1 MVNKVNF
8 IAFVRR
14 IRRIQCSVCNSK
26 DAPSAKC
33 QKGSEKGCMARALYD
48 NIAESPD
55 ELAFRRGDLLTVLEQ
70 NTGGSEG
77 WWLCSLRGRQGICPG
92 NRLRI
97 VAGVFDASSA
107 LQRRR
112 TRTPAPVAH
121 QPMPAQQSPAFTKI
135 EECSH
140 YDVPRAPMPVQ
151 RIIGT
156 YDCPR
161 LATDLYDAPR
171 APRPASADSACS
183 GTGSL
188 TSATSSASANS
199 GSSAHSAASAS
210 STYDVPRTRALPL
223 PCDAALEA
231 LERLQEEASAA
242 VSRLLSYVSPGWRR
256 RGALRPRVLDV
267 RVAGARLRAALHDLA
282 VFADATLAN
291 AHDAQDKGIA
301 VKLRPLV
308 KALKDA
314 ERITHEATSALD
326 AGDWAPERLERER
339 EPTDGTQDA
348 LDQLV
353 ACARSLT
360 EDVRR
365 AASFIHGNASLL
377 FRRSPAVPEHEW
389 TEEYDYV
396 RLESRTAVGR
406 RNAEIRAALPDKL
419 RASFDALV
427 RDADHAG
434 EVSAVAAATRLP
446 PDDRQ
451 LAAFYAAQ
459 TATYGAHLST
469 AVEAFLRTIEM
480 GQPPDVFLAHGKF
493 VVLSAHR
500 IVHVGDT
507 VHRSAQHAGLKAK
520 ILRCSDALSDALAA
534 TVTKTK
540 AAALQFPCASAVTD
554 MAESARTL
562 ASRAQD
568 LRRALIRAAEP
579 PQDSTPATTVP
590 PSSTTTPLTPLTPI
604 APHGIG
610 SPSLPVI

>member
-1 MVNKVNF
+1 MSIPLGRETVLPT
-8 IAFVRR
+8 
-14 IRRIQCSVCNSK
+14 Q
-26 DAPSAKC
+26 
-33 QKGSEKGCMARALYD
+33 CMARALYD

-97 VAGVFDASSA
+97 VAGVFDASAA

-112 TRTPAPVAH
+112 ARPPAPVAH
-121 QPMPAQQSPAFTKI
+121 QPLPAQQSPAFTKI

-151 RIIGT
+151 RIGNYDSPRPIG
-156 YDCPR
+156 DW
-161 LATDLYDAPR
+161 YDAPR

-199 GSSAHSAASAS
+199 GSSAHS
-210 STYDVPRTRALPL
+210 STYDVPRSRALPL

-242 VSRLLSYVSPGWRR
+242 VSRLLSYVTPGWRR

-377 FRRSPAVPEHEW
+377 FRRSAGTVPEHEW

-446 PDDRQ
+446 ADDRQ

-459 TATYGAHLST
+459 AATYGAHLAT
-469 AVEAFLRTIEM
+469 AVEAFLRTVEM

-507 VHRSAQHAGLKAK
+507 VHRSAQHAGLKSRA
-520 ILRCSDALSDALAA
+520 LRCSDALSDALAA
-534 TVTKTK
+534 TVAKTK
-540 AAALQFPCASAVTD
+540 SAAQQFPCASAVAE
-554 MAESARTL
+554 MAEAARTL
-562 ASRAQD
+562 AARAQE
-568 LRRALIRAAEP
+568 LRRVLVRAADP
-579 PQDSTPATTVP
+579 PVDTPLTPATAVA
-590 PSSTTTPLTPLTPI
+590 PSAPTTPLTPCTPHN
-604 APHGIG
+604 PTP
-610 SPSLPVI
+610 PSLATLQI

>member
-1 MVNKVNF
+1 MCNCKGNCYRSS
-8 IAFVRR
+8 VR
-14 IRRIQCSVCNSK
+14 SV
-26 DAPSAKC
+26 SAKL
-33 QKGSEKGCMARALYD
+33 CMARALYD

-97 VAGVFDASSA
+97 VAGVFDASA
-107 LQRRR
+107 AMQRRR
-112 TRTPAPVAH
+112 ARPPAPVAH
-121 QPMPAQQSPAFTKI
+121 QPLPAQNSPAFTKI

-151 RIIGT
+151 RIGT
-156 YDCPR
+156 YDSPR
-161 LATDLYDAPR
+161 PVGDWYDAPR

-188 TSATSSASANS
+188 ASATSSASANS
-199 GSSAHSAASAS
+199 GSSVHSAASAS
-210 STYDVPRTRALPL
+210 STYDVPRSRALPL

-242 VSRLLSYVSPGWRR
+242 VSRLLSYVTPGWRR

-326 AGDWAPERLERER
+326 AGDWAPERLERDR

-365 AASFIHGNASLL
+365 AASFIQGNASLL
-377 FRRSPAVPEHEW
+377 FRRSAIVPEHEW

-507 VHRSAQHAGLKAK
+507 VHRSAQHAGLKARA
-520 ILRCSDALSDALAA
+520 LRCSDALSDALAA
-534 TVTKTK
+534 TVAKTK
-540 AAALQFPCASAVTD
+540 AAAQQFPCASAVAE
-554 MAESARTL
+554 MAEAARTL
-562 ASRAQD
+562 AARAME
-568 LRRALIRAAEP
+568 LRRTLVRACDP
-579 PQDSTPATTVP
+579 PAADTPLTPATAVP
-590 PSSTTTPLTPLTPI
+590 PSLPTTPLTPLTPHNSGMPNI
-604 APHGIG
+604 ATLQI
-610 SPSLPVI
+610 

>member
-1 MVNKVNF
+1 MCNCKAFKDRNARKV
-8 IAFVRR
+8 
-14 IRRIQCSVCNSK
+14 
-26 DAPSAKC
+26 
-33 QKGSEKGCMARALYD
+33 SERGCMARALYD

-97 VAGVFDASSA
+97 VAGVFDGSTA

-121 QPMPAQQSPAFTKI
+121 QPLPAQQSPAFTKI

-140 YDVPRAPMPVQ
+140 YDVPRAPMPVN
-151 RIIGT
+151 RLGT
-156 YDCPR
+156 YDSPR
-161 LATDLYDAPR
+161 PTADWYDAPR

-210 STYDVPRTRALPL
+210 STYDVPRSRALPL

-242 VSRLLSYVSPGWRR
+242 VSRLLSYVRPGWRR

-326 AGDWAPERLERER
+326 AGDWAPERLERDR

-377 FRRSPAVPEHEW
+377 FRRSAAVPEHEW

-396 RLESRTAVGR
+396 RLESRSAVGR

-434 EVSAVAAATRLP
+434 EVSAVAASTRLP
-446 PDDRQ
+446 SDDRQ

-459 TATYGAHLST
+459 TATYGAHLAT

-520 ILRCSDALSDALAA
+520 ALRCSDALSDALAT
-534 TVTKTK
+534 TVAKTK
-540 AAALQFPCASAVTD
+540 AAAQQFPCASAVAD
-554 MAESARTL
+554 MAEAARTL
-562 ASRAQD
+562 AARAHE
-568 LRRALIRAAEP
+568 LRRALVRAAEP
-579 PQDSTPATTVP
+579 PPEPLTPATTVP
-590 PSSTTTPLTPLTPI
+590 PSATTTPLTPLTPI
-604 APHGIG
+604 ASHNSATQSMAALQI
-610 SPSLPVI
+610 

>member
-1 MVNKVNF
+1 MS
-8 IAFVRR
+8 IPLGRDTALPT
-14 IRRIQCSVCNSK
+14 Q
-26 DAPSAKC
+26 
-33 QKGSEKGCMARALYD
+33 CMARALYD

-97 VAGVFDASSA
+97 VAGVFEAGA
-107 LQRRR
+107 VTQRRR
-112 TRTPAPVAH
+112 TRTPAATPNPTPVAH
-121 QPMPAQQSPAFTKI
+121 QPLPAHHSPAFTKI

-140 YDVPRAPMPVQ
+140 YDVPRAPLPVT
-151 RIIGT
+151 RGT

-161 LATDLYDAPR
+161 PLGDWYDAPR

-199 GSSAHSAASAS
+199 ANSANSGHSANSAHSAASTS
-210 STYDVPRTRALPL
+210 STYDVPRSRALPL

-242 VSRLLSYVSPGWRR
+242 VSRLLSHVSPGWRR

-326 AGDWAPERLERER
+326 AGDWAPERLERDR
-339 EPTDGTQDA
+339 EPTDGSQDA

-377 FRRSPAVPEHEW
+377 FRRSLAPEHEW

-396 RLESRTAVGR
+396 RLESRAAASR
-406 RNAEIRAALPDKL
+406 RHAEIRAALPDKL
-419 RASFDALV
+419 RASFDALL

-434 EVSAVAAATRLP
+434 EVSAVAAATLLP
-446 PDDRQ
+446 ADDRQ

-459 TATYGAHLST
+459 TATYGAHLAT
-469 AVEAFLRTIEM
+469 AVDAFLRTIDM

-507 VHRSAQHAGLKAK
+507 VHRSAQHAGLKSQA
-520 ILRCSDALSDALAA
+520 LRCSDALSDALAV
-534 TVTKTK
+534 TVAKTK
-540 AAALQFPCASAVTD
+540 AAAQQFPCASAVAE
-554 MAESARTL
+554 MAEAARTL
-562 ASRAQD
+562 AARAQE
-568 LRRALIRAAEP
+568 LRRALCRAAEP
-579 PQDSTPATTVP
+579 PTLSPATPATPATTVP
-590 PSSTTTPLTPLTPI
+590 PSAPATPLTPL
-604 APHGIG
+604 APA
-610 SPSLPVI
+610 LPALHI

>member
-1 MVNKVNF
+1 
-8 IAFVRR
+8 
-14 IRRIQCSVCNSK
+14 
-26 DAPSAKC
+26 
-33 QKGSEKGCMARALYD
+33 MARALYD

-121 QPMPAQQSPAFTKI
+121 QPLPAQQSPAFTKI

-140 YDVPRAPMPVQ
+140 YDVPRAPLPVQ

-161 LATDLYDAPR
+161 PATDWYDAPR

-210 STYDVPRTRALPL
+210 STYDVPRSRALPL

-326 AGDWAPERLERER
+326 AGDWAPERLERDR

-365 AASFIHGNASLL
+365 AASFINGNASLL

-534 TVTKTK
+534 TVSKTK
-540 AAALQFPCASAVTD
+540 AAAVQFPCASAVAE

-562 ASRAQD
+562 ASRAQE
-568 LRRALIRAAEP
+568 LRRALVRAAEP
-579 PQDSTPATTVP
+579 PPDCTPATTVP
-590 PSSTTTPLTPLTPI
+590 PSATVTPLTPLTPL
-604 APHGIG
+604 APIPGT
-610 SPSLPVI
+610 PSLPVL

>member
-1 MVNKVNF
+1 MSIPLGRETVLPT
-8 IAFVRR
+8 
-14 IRRIQCSVCNSK
+14 Q
-26 DAPSAKC
+26 
-33 QKGSEKGCMARALYD
+33 CMARALYD

-97 VAGVFDASSA
+97 VAGVFDASAA

-112 TRTPAPVAH
+112 ARTPAPVAH

-151 RIIGT
+151 RIGNYDSPRPIG
-156 YDCPR
+156 DW
-161 LATDLYDAPR
+161 YDAPR

-199 GSSAHSAASAS
+199 GSSAHS
-210 STYDVPRTRALPL
+210 STYDVPRSRALPL

-242 VSRLLSYVSPGWRR
+242 VSRLLSYVTPGWRR

-377 FRRSPAVPEHEW
+377 FRRSAGTVPEHEW

-446 PDDRQ
+446 ADDRQ

-459 TATYGAHLST
+459 AATYGAHLAT
-469 AVEAFLRTIEM
+469 AVEAFLRTVEM

-507 VHRSAQHAGLKAK
+507 VHRSAQHAGLKSRA
-520 ILRCSDALSDALAA
+520 LRCSDALSDALAA
-534 TVTKTK
+534 TVAKTK
-540 AAALQFPCASAVTD
+540 SAAQQFPCASAVAE
-554 MAESARTL
+554 MAEAARTL
-562 ASRAQD
+562 AARAQE
-568 LRRALIRAAEP
+568 LRRVLVRAADP
-579 PQDSTPATTVP
+579 PADTPLTPATAVA
-590 PSSTTTPLTPLTPI
+590 PSAPTTPLTPCTPHN
-604 APHGIG
+604 PNP
-610 SPSLPVI
+610 PSLATLQI

>member
-1 MVNKVNF
+1 MTTYGRWTLYDGGMENV
-8 IAFVRR
+8 
-14 IRRIQCSVCNSK
+14 Q
-26 DAPSAKC
+26 
-33 QKGSEKGCMARALYD
+33 CMARALYD

-97 VAGVFDASSA
+97 VAGVFDASAA

-112 TRTPAPVAH
+112 ARTPAPVAH
-121 QPMPAQQSPAFTKI
+121 QPLPAQQSPAFTKI

-151 RIIGT
+151 RIGNYDSPRPIG
-156 YDCPR
+156 DW
-161 LATDLYDAPR
+161 YDAPR

-199 GSSAHSAASAS
+199 GSSAHS
-210 STYDVPRTRALPL
+210 STYDVPRSRALPL

-242 VSRLLSYVSPGWRR
+242 VSRLLSYVTPGWRR

-377 FRRSPAVPEHEW
+377 FRRSAGTVPEHEW

-446 PDDRQ
+446 ADDRQ

-459 TATYGAHLST
+459 AATYGAHLAT
-469 AVEAFLRTIEM
+469 AVEAFLRTVEM

-507 VHRSAQHAGLKAK
+507 VHRSAQHAGLKSRA
-520 ILRCSDALSDALAA
+520 LRCSDALSDALAA
-534 TVTKTK
+534 TVAKTK
-540 AAALQFPCASAVTD
+540 SAAQQFPCANAVAE
-554 MAESARTL
+554 MAEAARTL
-562 ASRAQD
+562 AARAQE
-568 LRRALIRAAEP
+568 LRRVLVRAADP
-579 PQDSTPATTVP
+579 PADTPLTPATAVA
-590 PSSTTTPLTPLTPI
+590 PSAPTTPLTPCTPHN
-604 APHGIG
+604 PTP
-610 SPSLPVI
+610 PSLATLQI

>member
-1 MVNKVNF
+1 MSIPLGRETVLPT
-8 IAFVRR
+8 
-14 IRRIQCSVCNSK
+14 Q
-26 DAPSAKC
+26 
-33 QKGSEKGCMARALYD
+33 CMARALYD

-97 VAGVFDASSA
+97 VAGVFDASTA
-107 LQRRR
+107 MQRRR

-121 QPMPAQQSPAFTKI
+121 QPLPAQQSPAFTKI

-140 YDVPRAPMPVQ
+140 YDVPRAPLPVVK
-151 RIIGT
+151 GT

-161 LATDLYDAPR
+161 PLGDWYDAPR

-199 GSSAHSAASAS
+199 GGSAHSGASAASAASTS
-210 STYDVPRTRALPL
+210 STYDVPRSRALPL

-242 VSRLLSYVSPGWRR
+242 VSRLLSHVSPGWRR

-326 AGDWAPERLERER
+326 AGDWAPERLERDR

-377 FRRSPAVPEHEW
+377 FRRSAASDHEW

-396 RLESRTAVGR
+396 RLESRVAAGR
-406 RNAEIRAALPDKL
+406 RHAEIRAALPDKL
-419 RASFDALV
+419 RASFDALL

-459 TATYGAHLST
+459 AATYGAHLAT

-507 VHRSAQHAGLKAK
+507 VHRSAQHTGLKSKA
-520 ILRCSDALSDALAA
+520 LRCSDALSDALAV
-534 TVTKTK
+534 TVAKTK
-540 AAALQFPCASAVTD
+540 AAAQQFPCASAVAE
-554 MAESARTL
+554 MAEAARTL
-562 ASRAQD
+562 SARAQE
-568 LRRALIRAAEP
+568 LRRALVRAAEP
-579 PQDSTPATTVP
+579 PSAATTPATTVA
-590 PSSTTTPLTPLTPI
+590 PSAPGTPLTPLAT
-604 APHGIG
+604 A
-610 SPSLPVI
+610 LPALHI

>member
-1 MVNKVNF
+1 
-8 IAFVRR
+8 
-14 IRRIQCSVCNSK
+14 
-26 DAPSAKC
+26 
-33 QKGSEKGCMARALYD
+33 MARALYD

-70 NTGGSEG
+70 NTGGNEG

-97 VAGVFDASSA
+97 VAGVYEASAA

-112 TRTPAPVAH
+112 RPAPVAH
-121 QPMPAQQSPAFTKI
+121 QPLPQHHSPAITKI
-135 EECSH
+135 EECAH
-140 YDVPRAPMPVQ
+140 YDVPRAPVAVVRVSEGARPSPNA
-151 RIIGT
+151 
-156 YDCPR
+156 DW
-161 LATDLYDAPR
+161 YDAPR

-188 TSATSSASANS
+188 TSATSSASAHS
-199 GSSAHSAASAS
+199 TSSANS
-210 STYDVPRTRALPL
+210 STYDVPRARALPL

-231 LERLQEEASAA
+231 LDRLQEEASAA

-267 RVAGARLRAALHDLA
+267 RVAGVRLRAALHDLA

-291 AHDAQDKGIA
+291 AADAQDKGIA

-326 AGDWAPERLERER
+326 AGEWAAERLERDR
-339 EPTDGTQDA
+339 DPTDGSQDA

-377 FRRSPAVPEHEW
+377 FKRSPSGPQHEW

-396 RLESRTAVGR
+396 RVESRAAAER
-406 RNAEIRAALPDKL
+406 RHAELRAALPDKL
-419 RASFDALV
+419 RASYDALA
-427 RDADHAG
+427 RDAHHAG
-434 EVSAVAAATRLP
+434 EVPVNPFPHTRIRILFDPLISAAAATTRLP
-446 PDDRQ
+446 ADDRQ

-459 TATYGAHLST
+459 TATYSAHLAT
-469 AVEAFLRTIEM
+469 AIEAFLRTIEM

-507 VHRSAQHAGLKAK
+507 VHRSAQHAALKAHA
-520 ILRCSDALSDALAA
+520 LRCSNALSDALAH
-534 TVTKTK
+534 TVAKTK
-540 AAALQFPCASAVTD
+540 EAAQRFPCANAVTE
-554 MAESARTL
+554 MAESARML
-562 ASRAQD
+562 AARAQD
-568 LRRALIRAAEP
+568 LRRVLLRAADP
-579 PQDSTPATTVP
+579 PPLDSPSTPATTVP
-590 PSSTTTPLTPLTPI
+590 LTPNTPNTPNTPSHI
-604 APHGIG
+604 TAPIHI
-610 SPSLPVI
+610 

>member
-1 MVNKVNF
+1 MSIPLGRETVLPT
-8 IAFVRR
+8 
-14 IRRIQCSVCNSK
+14 Q
-26 DAPSAKC
+26 
-33 QKGSEKGCMARALYD
+33 CMARALYD

-97 VAGVFDASSA
+97 VAGVFDASAA

-112 TRTPAPVAH
+112 ARTPAPVAH
-121 QPMPAQQSPAFTKI
+121 QPLPAQQSPAFTKI

-151 RIIGT
+151 RIGNYDSPRPIG
-156 YDCPR
+156 DW
-161 LATDLYDAPR
+161 YDAPR

-199 GSSAHSAASAS
+199 GSSAHS
-210 STYDVPRTRALPL
+210 STYDVPRSRALPL

-242 VSRLLSYVSPGWRR
+242 VSRLLSYVTPGWRR

-377 FRRSPAVPEHEW
+377 FRRSAGTVPEHEW

-446 PDDRQ
+446 ADDRQ

-459 TATYGAHLST
+459 AATYGAHLAT
-469 AVEAFLRTIEM
+469 AVEAFLRTVEM

-507 VHRSAQHAGLKAK
+507 VHRSAQHAGLKSRA
-520 ILRCSDALSDALAA
+520 LRCSDALSDALAA
-534 TVTKTK
+534 TVAKTK
-540 AAALQFPCASAVTD
+540 SAAQQFPCANAVAE
-554 MAESARTL
+554 MAEAARTL
-562 ASRAQD
+562 AARAQE
-568 LRRALIRAAEP
+568 LRRVLVRAADP
-579 PQDSTPATTVP
+579 PADTPLTPATAVA
-590 PSSTTTPLTPLTPI
+590 PSAPTTPLTPCTPHN
-604 APHGIG
+604 PTP
-610 SPSLPVI
+610 PSLATLQI

>member
-1 MVNKVNF
+1 MCNCKFNLKISVKTCSIKWVN
-8 IAFVRR
+8 I
-14 IRRIQCSVCNSK
+14 
-26 DAPSAKC
+26 
-33 QKGSEKGCMARALYD
+33 CMARALYD

-97 VAGVFDASSA
+97 VAGVFDSSGA
-107 LQRRR
+107 TQRRR
-112 TRTPAPVAH
+112 TRPPAPVAH
-121 QPMPAQQSPAFTKI
+121 QPLPTQQSPAFTKI

-151 RIIGT
+151 RIAT

-161 LATDLYDAPR
+161 PLGDWYDAPR

-188 TSATSSASANS
+188 ASATSSASANS
-199 GSSAHSAASAS
+199 ANSGSSAHSAS

-231 LERLQEEASAA
+231 LERLQDEASAA
-242 VSRLLSYVSPGWRR
+242 VSRLLSYVAPSWRR

-267 RVAGARLRAALHDLA
+267 RVAAARLRAALHDLA

-291 AHDAQDKGIA
+291 AHDAHDKGIA

-326 AGDWAPERLERER
+326 AGDWAAERLERDR
-339 EPTDGTQDA
+339 EPTDGTLDA

-365 AASFIHGNASLL
+365 AASFINGNASLL

-406 RNAEIRAALPDKL
+406 KHAEIRAALPDKL
-419 RASFDALV
+419 QASFDALV

-446 PDDRQ
+446 HDDRQ

-459 TATYGAHLST
+459 VATYGAHLST
-469 AVEAFLRTIEM
+469 AVEAFLRTIDM

-520 ILRCSDALSDALAA
+520 ALRCSDALSDALAA
-534 TVTKTK
+534 TVAKTK
-540 AAALQFPCASAVTD
+540 AAAQQFPCASAVAE
-554 MAESARTL
+554 MAEAARTL
-562 ASRAQD
+562 AARAHD
-568 LRRALIRAAEP
+568 LRRVLVRAADP
-579 PQDSTPATTVP
+579 PPDSPLTPATAVP
-590 PSSTTTPLTPLTPI
+590 PSAPATPLTPSMAALQI
-604 APHGIG
+604 
-610 SPSLPVI
+610 

>member
-1 MVNKVNF
+1 MPDTVN
-8 IAFVRR
+8 
-14 IRRIQCSVCNSK
+14 IRVYISNVYKSC
-26 DAPSAKC
+26 
-33 QKGSEKGCMARALYD
+33 KGCYLRSIRPAQPKRCMARALYD

-112 TRTPAPVAH
+112 ARTPAPVAH
-121 QPMPAQQSPAFTKI
+121 QPLPAQQSPAFTKI

-151 RIIGT
+151 RIGNYDSPRPIG
-156 YDCPR
+156 DW
-161 LATDLYDAPR
+161 YDAPR

-199 GSSAHSAASAS
+199 GSSAHS
-210 STYDVPRTRALPL
+210 STYDVPRSRALPL

-242 VSRLLSYVSPGWRR
+242 VSRLLSCVTPGWRR

-291 AHDAQDKGIA
+291 AHNAQDKGIA

-377 FRRSPAVPEHEW
+377 FRRSAGSTVPEHEW

-446 PDDRQ
+446 ADDRQ

-459 TATYGAHLST
+459 AATYGAHLAT
-469 AVEAFLRTIEM
+469 AVEAFLRTVEM

-507 VHRSAQHAGLKAK
+507 VHRSAQHAGLKSRA
-520 ILRCSDALSDALAA
+520 LRCSDALSDALAA
-534 TVTKTK
+534 TVAKTK
-540 AAALQFPCASAVTD
+540 SAAQQFPCASAVAE
-554 MAESARTL
+554 MAEAARTL
-562 ASRAQD
+562 AARAQE
-568 LRRALIRAAEP
+568 LRRVLVRAADP
-579 PQDSTPATTVP
+579 PADTPLTPATAVA
-590 PSSTTTPLTPLTPI
+590 PSAPTTPLTPCTPHNLTP
-604 APHGIG
+604 
-610 SPSLPVI
+610 PSLATLQI

>member
-1 MVNKVNF
+1 MSIPLSRDTVLPT
-8 IAFVRR
+8 
-14 IRRIQCSVCNSK
+14 Q
-26 DAPSAKC
+26 
-33 QKGSEKGCMARALYD
+33 CMARALYD

-97 VAGVFDASSA
+97 VAGVFDAGA
-107 LQRRR
+107 AMQRRR
-112 TRTPAPVAH
+112 ARPPAPVSH
-121 QPMPAQQSPAFTKI
+121 QPLPAQPSPAFTKI

-140 YDVPRAPMPVQ
+140 YDVPRAPMPVN
-151 RIIGT
+151 RLGT

-161 LATDLYDAPR
+161 PLTDWYDAPR

-188 TSATSSASANS
+188 ASATSSASANS
-199 GSSAHSAASAS
+199 GSSIHSATS
-210 STYDVPRTRALPL
+210 STYDVPRSRALPL

-242 VSRLLSYVSPGWRR
+242 VSRLLSYVTPGWRR
-256 RGALRPRVLDV
+256 RGALRARVLDV

-326 AGDWAPERLERER
+326 AGDWAPERLERDR

-365 AASFIHGNASLL
+365 AASFINGNASLL
-377 FRRSPAVPEHEW
+377 FRRSATISAPEHEW

-396 RLESRTAVGR
+396 RLESRSAVGR
-406 RNAEIRAALPDKL
+406 RHAEIRAALPDKL

-434 EVSAVAAATRLP
+434 EVSAVAAATQLP
-446 PDDRQ
+446 ADDRQ

-459 TATYGAHLST
+459 TATYGAHLAT
-469 AVEAFLRTIEM
+469 ALEAFLRTVEM

-507 VHRSAQHAGLKAK
+507 VHRSAQHASLKSRA
-520 ILRCSDALSDALAA
+520 LRCSDALSDALAA
-534 TVTKTK
+534 TVAKTK
-540 AAALQFPCASAVTD
+540 AAAQQFPCASAVAE
-554 MAESARTL
+554 MAEAAKVL
-562 ASRAQD
+562 AARAQD
-568 LRRALIRAAEP
+568 LRRVLVRAADP
-579 PQDSTPATTVP
+579 PLAHPDTPLTPATAVP
-590 PSSTTTPLTPLTPI
+590 PSAPTTPLTPLTP
-604 APHGIG
+604 HSGSGI
-610 SPSLPVI
+610 PSLATLQI

>member
-1 MVNKVNF
+1 MTTYGRWTMYDGQMEGV
-8 IAFVRR
+8 
-14 IRRIQCSVCNSK
+14 Q
-26 DAPSAKC
+26 
-33 QKGSEKGCMARALYD
+33 CMARALYD

-92 NRLRI
+92 NRLRV
-97 VAGVFDASSA
+97 VAGVFDASA
-107 LQRRR
+107 AMQRRR

-121 QPMPAQQSPAFTKI
+121 QPLPTQQSPPFTKI

-151 RIIGT
+151 RIVM

-161 LATDLYDAPR
+161 AQADWYDAPR

-199 GSSAHSAASAS
+199 GSSLHSAASAS
-210 STYDVPRTRALPL
+210 STYDVPRSRALPL

-242 VSRLLSYVSPGWRR
+242 VSRLLSYVCPGWRR

-326 AGDWAPERLERER
+326 AGDWAPERLERDR
-339 EPTDGTQDA
+339 EPTDGSLDA

-365 AASFIHGNASLL
+365 AASFINGNASLL
-377 FRRSPAVPEHEW
+377 FRRSATVPEHEW

-396 RLESRTAVGR
+396 RLESRTSIGK

-434 EVSAVAAATRLP
+434 EVSAVAAAARLP
-446 PDDRQ
+446 ADDRA

-459 TATYGAHLST
+459 TATYGAHLAT
-469 AVEAFLRTIEM
+469 AVEAFLRTVDM

-507 VHRSAQHAGLKAK
+507 VHRSAQHAGLKTKA
-520 ILRCSDALSDALAA
+520 LRCSDALSDALAT
-534 TVTKTK
+534 TVAKTK
-540 AAALQFPCASAVTD
+540 AAAQKFPCASAVAE
-554 MAESARTL
+554 MAEAARAL
-562 ASRAQD
+562 AARAQE
-568 LRRALIRAAEP
+568 LRRVLVRAADP
-579 PQDSTPATTVP
+579 PPAPRAADPPTPATAVP
-590 PSSTTTPLTPLTPI
+590 PSAPSTPLTPLTPHSPHTPHTPHTPH
-604 APHGIG
+604 AP
-610 SPSLPVI
+610 SATPSLATLQI

>member
-1 MVNKVNF
+1 MSIPLGRETVLPT
-8 IAFVRR
+8 
-14 IRRIQCSVCNSK
+14 Q
-26 DAPSAKC
+26 
-33 QKGSEKGCMARALYD
+33 CMARALYD

-121 QPMPAQQSPAFTKI
+121 QPLPAQQSPAFTKI

-140 YDVPRAPMPVQ
+140 YDVPRAPLPVQ

-161 LATDLYDAPR
+161 PAADWYDAPR

-210 STYDVPRTRALPL
+210 STYDVPRSRALPL

-326 AGDWAPERLERER
+326 AGDWAPDRLERDR

-534 TVTKTK
+534 TVAKTK
-540 AAALQFPCASAVTD
+540 AAALQFPCASAVAD
-554 MAESARTL
+554 MADAARTL
-562 ASRAQD
+562 ATRAQE
-568 LRRALIRAAEP
+568 LRRALVRAAEP
-579 PQDSTPATTVP
+579 PQDCTPATTVP
-590 PSSTTTPLTPLTPI
+590 PSPAPRPSPPSPPSRRTTRFPYCKMYLSRI
-604 APHGIG
+604 A
-610 SPSLPVI
+610 SRPVI

>member
-1 MVNKVNF
+1 MTTYGRWTLYDGGMENV
-8 IAFVRR
+8 
-14 IRRIQCSVCNSK
+14 Q
-26 DAPSAKC
+26 
-33 QKGSEKGCMARALYD
+33 CMARALYD

-97 VAGVFDASSA
+97 VAGVFDASAA

-112 TRTPAPVAH
+112 ARTPAPVAH
-121 QPMPAQQSPAFTKI
+121 QPLPAQQSPAFTKI

-151 RIIGT
+151 RIGNYDSPRPIG
-156 YDCPR
+156 DW
-161 LATDLYDAPR
+161 YDAPR

-199 GSSAHSAASAS
+199 GSSAHS
-210 STYDVPRTRALPL
+210 STYDVPRSRALPL

-242 VSRLLSYVSPGWRR
+242 VSRLLSYVTPGWRR

-377 FRRSPAVPEHEW
+377 FRRSAGTVPEHEW

-446 PDDRQ
+446 ADDRQ

-459 TATYGAHLST
+459 AATYGAHLAT
-469 AVEAFLRTIEM
+469 AVEAFLRTVEM

-507 VHRSAQHAGLKAK
+507 VHRSAQHAGLKSRA
-520 ILRCSDALSDALAA
+520 LRCSDALSDALAA
-534 TVTKTK
+534 TVAKTK
-540 AAALQFPCASAVTD
+540 SAAQQFPCASAVAE
-554 MAESARTL
+554 MAEAARTL
-562 ASRAQD
+562 AARAQE
-568 LRRALIRAAEP
+568 LRRVLVRAADP
-579 PQDSTPATTVP
+579 PADTPLTPATAVA
-590 PSSTTTPLTPLTPI
+590 PSAPTTPLTPCTPHN
-604 APHGIG
+604 PTP
-610 SPSLPVI
+610 PSLATLQI

>member
-1 MVNKVNF
+1 MTTYGRWTLYDGGMENV
-8 IAFVRR
+8 
-14 IRRIQCSVCNSK
+14 Q
-26 DAPSAKC
+26 
-33 QKGSEKGCMARALYD
+33 CMARALYD

-97 VAGVFDASSA
+97 VAGVFDASAA

-112 TRTPAPVAH
+112 ARTPAPVAH
-121 QPMPAQQSPAFTKI
+121 QPLPSQQSPAFTKI

-151 RIIGT
+151 RIGNYDSPRPIG
-156 YDCPR
+156 DW
-161 LATDLYDAPR
+161 YDAPR

-199 GSSAHSAASAS
+199 GSSAHS
-210 STYDVPRTRALPL
+210 STYDVPRSRALPL

-242 VSRLLSYVSPGWRR
+242 VSRLLSYVTPGWRR

-326 AGDWAPERLERER
+326 AGDWAPERLERDR

-377 FRRSPAVPEHEW
+377 FRRSAGTVPEHEW

-396 RLESRTAVGR
+396 RLETRTAVGR

-446 PDDRQ
+446 ADDRQ

-459 TATYGAHLST
+459 AATYGAHLAT
-469 AVEAFLRTIEM
+469 AVEAFLRTVEM

-507 VHRSAQHAGLKAK
+507 VHRSAQHAGLKSRA
-520 ILRCSDALSDALAA
+520 LRCSDALSDALAA
-534 TVTKTK
+534 TVAKTK
-540 AAALQFPCASAVTD
+540 AAAQQFPCASAVAE
-554 MAESARTL
+554 MAEAARTL
-562 ASRAQD
+562 AARAQE
-568 LRRALIRAAEP
+568 LRRVLVRAADP
-579 PQDSTPATTVP
+579 PVD
-590 PSSTTTPLTPLTPI
+590 TPLTPATAV
-604 APHGIG
+604 AP
-610 SPSLPVI
+610 PRPPPL

>member
-1 MVNKVNF
+1 
-8 IAFVRR
+8 
-14 IRRIQCSVCNSK
+14 
-26 DAPSAKC
+26 
-33 QKGSEKGCMARALYD
+33 MARALYD

-97 VAGVFDASSA
+97 VAGVFDASNA
-107 LQRRR
+107 MQRRR
-112 TRTPAPVAH
+112 TRTPAPVSH
-121 QPMPAQQSPAFTKI
+121 QPLPSQQSFTKI

-151 RIIGT
+151 RLGT

-161 LATDLYDAPR
+161 PLGDWYDAPR

-188 TSATSSASANS
+188 ASATSSASANS
-199 GSSAHSAASAS
+199 GSSAHSAASGS
-210 STYDVPRTRALPL
+210 STYDVPRSRALPL

-231 LERLQEEASAA
+231 LERLQDEASAA
-242 VSRLLSYVSPGWRR
+242 VSRLLSYVAPGWRR
-256 RGALRPRVLDV
+256 RGALRAKVLDV
-267 RVAGARLRAALHDLA
+267 R
-282 VFADATLAN
+282 
-291 AHDAQDKGIA
+291 IA

-314 ERITHEATSALD
+314 ERLTHEATSALD
-326 AGDWAPERLERER
+326 AGDWAPERLERDR

-353 ACARSLT
+353 SCARSLT

-365 AASFIHGNASLL
+365 AASFINGNASLL

-396 RLESRTAVGR
+396 RLESR
-406 RNAEIRAALPDKL
+406 AA
-419 RASFDALV
+419 
-427 RDADHAG
+427 
-434 EVSAVAAATRLP
+434 VSAVAATTQLP
-446 PDDRQ
+446 ADDRQ

-507 VHRSAQHAGLKAK
+507 VHRSAHHAGLKSRA
-520 ILRCSDALSDALAA
+520 LRCSDALSDALAA
-534 TVTKTK
+534 TVAKTK
-540 AAALQFPCASAVTD
+540 AAAQQFPCASAVAE
-554 MAESARTL
+554 MAEAARTL
-562 ASRAQD
+562 AARAQE
-568 LRRALIRAAEP
+568 LRRVLVRAADP
-579 PQDSTPATTVP
+579 PPVLPDTPLTPATTVT
-590 PSSTTTPLTPLTPI
+590 PSLPTTPLTPLTP
-604 APHGIG
+604 HNNSGT
-610 SPSLPVI
+610 PSLATLQI

>member
-1 MVNKVNF
+1 MQH
-8 IAFVRR
+8 R
-14 IRRIQCSVCNSK
+14 Q
-26 DAPSAKC
+26 
-33 QKGSEKGCMARALYD
+33 CMARALYD

-97 VAGVFDASSA
+97 VAGVFDASAA

-112 TRTPAPVAH
+112 ARTPAPVAH
-121 QPMPAQQSPAFTKI
+121 QPLPAQQSPAFTKI

-151 RIIGT
+151 RIGNYDSPRPIG
-156 YDCPR
+156 DW
-161 LATDLYDAPR
+161 YDAPR

-199 GSSAHSAASAS
+199 GSSAHS
-210 STYDVPRTRALPL
+210 STYDVPRSRALPL

-242 VSRLLSYVSPGWRR
+242 VSRLLSYVTPGWRR

-377 FRRSPAVPEHEW
+377 FRRSAGTVPEHEW

-446 PDDRQ
+446 ADDRQ

-459 TATYGAHLST
+459 AATYGAHLAT
-469 AVEAFLRTIEM
+469 AVEAFLRTVEM

-507 VHRSAQHAGLKAK
+507 VHRSAQHAGLKSRA
-520 ILRCSDALSDALAA
+520 LRCSDALSDALAA
-534 TVTKTK
+534 TVAKTK
-540 AAALQFPCASAVTD
+540 SAAQQFPCASAVAE
-554 MAESARTL
+554 MAEAARTL
-562 ASRAQD
+562 AARAQE
-568 LRRALIRAAEP
+568 LRRVLVRAADP
-579 PQDSTPATTVP
+579 PADTPLTPATAVA
-590 PSSTTTPLTPLTPI
+590 PSAPTTPLTPCTPHN
-604 APHGIG
+604 PTP
-610 SPSLPVI
+610 PSLATLQI

>member
-1 MVNKVNF
+1 MPETVN
-8 IAFVRR
+8 
-14 IRRIQCSVCNSK
+14 IRVYI
-26 DAPSAKC
+26 SAVYKNC
-33 QKGSEKGCMARALYD
+33 KGCYLRSIKKLQPKRCMARALYD

-97 VAGVFDASSA
+97 VAGVFDASAA

-112 TRTPAPVAH
+112 ARAPAPVAH
-121 QPMPAQQSPAFTKI
+121 QPMPTQQSPAFTKI

-140 YDVPRAPMPVQ
+140 YDVPRAPMPVHK
-151 RIIGT
+151 IGT
-156 YDCPR
+156 YDSPR
-161 LATDLYDAPR
+161 PVGDWYDAPR

-199 GSSAHSAASAS
+199 GSSHSAS
-210 STYDVPRTRALPL
+210 STYDVPRSRALPL

-377 FRRSPAVPEHEW
+377 FRRSAGTVPEHEW

-446 PDDRQ
+446 ADDRQ

-459 TATYGAHLST
+459 AATYGAHLAT
-469 AVEAFLRTIEM
+469 AVEAFLRTVDM

-507 VHRSAQHAGLKAK
+507 VHRSAQHAGLKSRA
-520 ILRCSDALSDALAA
+520 LRCSDALSDALAA
-534 TVTKTK
+534 TVAKTK
-540 AAALQFPCASAVTD
+540 AAAQQFPCASAVAE
-554 MAESARTL
+554 MAEAARTL
-562 ASRAQD
+562 AARAQD
-568 LRRALIRAAEP
+568 LRRVLVRAADP
-579 PQDSTPATTVP
+579 PPDTPLTPATAVA
-590 PSSTTTPLTPLTPI
+590 PSAPTTPLTPCTPHNP
-604 APHGIG
+604 AP
-610 SPSLPVI
+610 PSLATLQI

>member
-1 MVNKVNF
+1 MVIEMASKLYLTRF
-8 IAFVRR
+8 LRK
-14 IRRIQCSVCNSK
+14 IRRSRCVVCSSNENK
-26 DAPSAKC
+26 AF
-33 QKGSEKGCMARALYD
+33 QNGSNYGCMARALYD

-121 QPMPAQQSPAFTKI
+121 QPLPSQQSPAFTKI

-161 LATDLYDAPR
+161 SQGDWYDAPR

-199 GSSAHSAASAS
+199 GSSANSAS
-210 STYDVPRTRALPL
+210 STYDVPRSRALPL
-223 PCDAALEA
+223 PCDAAMEA
-231 LERLQEEASAA
+231 LERLQEEASTA
-242 VSRLLSYVSPGWRR
+242 VSRLLSYVTPGWRR

-326 AGDWAPERLERER
+326 AGDWAPERLERDR
-339 EPTDGTQDA
+339 EPTDGTHDA

-377 FRRSPAVPEHEW
+377 FRRSATVPEHEW

-396 RLESRTAVGR
+396 RLESRSAVGR

-446 PDDRQ
+446 ADDRQ

-469 AVEAFLRTIEM
+469 AVEAFLRTIDM

-507 VHRSAQHAGLKAK
+507 VHRSAQHSGLKSK
-520 ILRCSDALSDALAA
+520 ILRCSDALSDSLAA
-534 TVTKTK
+534 TVAKTK
-540 AAALQFPCASAVTD
+540 AAALQFPCASAVAE
-554 MAESARTL
+554 MAEAARTL
-562 ASRAQD
+562 AARAQE
-568 LRRALIRAAEP
+568 LRRALVRAAEP
-579 PQDSTPATTVP
+579 PQDTPSTTVP
-590 PSSTTTPLTPLTPI
+590 PSSTTTPLTPLTPL
-604 APHGIG
+604 APH
-610 SPSLPVI
+610 PTTTLPVL

>member
-1 MVNKVNF
+1 MTTYGRWTMYDGGMQGV
-8 IAFVRR
+8 
-14 IRRIQCSVCNSK
+14 Q
-26 DAPSAKC
+26 
-33 QKGSEKGCMARALYD
+33 CMARALYD

-97 VAGVFDASSA
+97 VAGVFDASA
-107 LQRRR
+107 AMQRRR
-112 TRTPAPVAH
+112 ARPPPPVAH
-121 QPMPAQQSPAFTKI
+121 QPLPTQQSPAFTKI

-151 RIIGT
+151 RIGM

-161 LATDLYDAPR
+161 PLADWYDAPR

-188 TSATSSASANS
+188 ASATSSASANS
-199 GSSAHSAASAS
+199 GSSVHSAASAS
-210 STYDVPRTRALPL
+210 STYDVPRSRALPL

-231 LERLQEEASAA
+231 LDRLQDEASAA

-256 RGALRPRVLDV
+256 RGALRGRVLDV

-326 AGDWAPERLERER
+326 AGDWAPERLERDR
-339 EPTDGTQDA
+339 EPTDGTEDA

-353 ACARSLT
+353 SCARSLT

-365 AASFIHGNASLL
+365 AASFINGNASLL
-377 FRRSPAVPEHEW
+377 FRRSPAVPVPEHEW

-446 PDDRQ
+446 ADDRQ

-459 TATYGAHLST
+459 AATYGAHLAT

-507 VHRSAQHAGLKAK
+507 VHRSAQHAGLKTQA
-520 ILRCSDALSDALAA
+520 LRCSDALSDALAA
-534 TVTKTK
+534 TVAKTK
-540 AAALQFPCASAVTD
+540 AAAQQFPCASAVGD
-554 MAESARTL
+554 MAEAAKAL
-562 ASRAQD
+562 AARAQE
-568 LRRALIRAAEP
+568 LRRVLVRAADP
-579 PQDSTPATTVP
+579 PPPPPPDTPLTPATAVP
-590 PSSTTTPLTPLTPI
+590 PSAPTTPLTPLTPHNS
-604 APHGIG
+604 AA
-610 SPSLPVI
+610 PSLAALQI

>member
-1 MVNKVNF
+1 
-8 IAFVRR
+8 
-14 IRRIQCSVCNSK
+14 
-26 DAPSAKC
+26 
-33 QKGSEKGCMARALYD
+33 MARALYD

-97 VAGVFDASSA
+97 VAGVFDASAA

-112 TRTPAPVAH
+112 ARTPAPVAH
-121 QPMPAQQSPAFTKI
+121 QPLPSQQSPAFTKI

-151 RIIGT
+151 RIGNYDSPRPIG
-156 YDCPR
+156 DW
-161 LATDLYDAPR
+161 YDAPR

-199 GSSAHSAASAS
+199 GSSAHS
-210 STYDVPRTRALPL
+210 STYDVPRSRALPL

-242 VSRLLSYVSPGWRR
+242 VSRLLSYVTPGWRR

-326 AGDWAPERLERER
+326 AGDWAPERLERDR

-377 FRRSPAVPEHEW
+377 FRRSAGTVPEHEW

-396 RLESRTAVGR
+396 RLETRTAVGR

-446 PDDRQ
+446 ADDRQ

-459 TATYGAHLST
+459 AATYGAHLAT
-469 AVEAFLRTIEM
+469 AVEAFLRTVEM

-507 VHRSAQHAGLKAK
+507 VHRSAQHAGLKSRA
-520 ILRCSDALSDALAA
+520 LRCSDALSDALAA
-534 TVTKTK
+534 TVAKTK
-540 AAALQFPCASAVTD
+540 AAAQQFPCASAVAE
-554 MAESARTL
+554 MAEAARTL
-562 ASRAQD
+562 AARAQE
-568 LRRALIRAAEP
+568 LRRVLVRAADP
-579 PQDSTPATTVP
+579 PVD
-590 PSSTTTPLTPLTPI
+590 TPLTPATAV
-604 APHGIG
+604 AP
-610 SPSLPVI
+610 PRPPPL

>member
-1 MVNKVNF
+1 MTTYGRWTLYDGGMENV
-8 IAFVRR
+8 
-14 IRRIQCSVCNSK
+14 Q
-26 DAPSAKC
+26 
-33 QKGSEKGCMARALYD
+33 CMARALYD

-97 VAGVFDASSA
+97 VAGVFDASAA

-112 TRTPAPVAH
+112 ARPPAPVAH
-121 QPMPAQQSPAFTKI
+121 QPLPAQQSPAFTKI

-151 RIIGT
+151 RIGNYDSPRPIG
-156 YDCPR
+156 DW
-161 LATDLYDAPR
+161 YDAPR

-199 GSSAHSAASAS
+199 GSSAHS
-210 STYDVPRTRALPL
+210 STYDVPRSRALPL

-242 VSRLLSYVSPGWRR
+242 VSRLLSYVTPGWRR

-377 FRRSPAVPEHEW
+377 FRRSAGTVPEHEW

-446 PDDRQ
+446 ADDRQ

-459 TATYGAHLST
+459 AATYGAHLAT
-469 AVEAFLRTIEM
+469 AVEAFLRTVEM

-507 VHRSAQHAGLKAK
+507 VHRSAQHAGLKSRA
-520 ILRCSDALSDALAA
+520 LRCSDALSDALAA
-534 TVTKTK
+534 TVAKTK
-540 AAALQFPCASAVTD
+540 SAAQQFPCASAVAE
-554 MAESARTL
+554 MAEAARTL
-562 ASRAQD
+562 AARAQE
-568 LRRALIRAAEP
+568 LRRVLVRAADP
-579 PQDSTPATTVP
+579 PVDTPLTPATAVA
-590 PSSTTTPLTPLTPI
+590 PSAPTTPLTPCTPHN
-604 APHGIG
+604 PTP
-610 SPSLPVI
+610 PSLATLQI

>member
-1 MVNKVNF
+1 MPDTVN
-8 IAFVRR
+8 
-14 IRRIQCSVCNSK
+14 IRVYISNVYKSC
-26 DAPSAKC
+26 
-33 QKGSEKGCMARALYD
+33 KGCYLRSIKPAQPKRCMARALYD

-97 VAGVFDASSA
+97 VAGVFDASAA

-112 TRTPAPVAH
+112 ARTPAPVAH
-121 QPMPAQQSPAFTKI
+121 QPLPAQQSPAFTKI

-151 RIIGT
+151 RIGNYDSPRPIG
-156 YDCPR
+156 DW
-161 LATDLYDAPR
+161 YDAPR

-199 GSSAHSAASAS
+199 GSSAHS
-210 STYDVPRTRALPL
+210 STYDVPRSRALPL

-242 VSRLLSYVSPGWRR
+242 VSRLLSYVTPGWRR

-377 FRRSPAVPEHEW
+377 FRRSAGTVPEHEW

-446 PDDRQ
+446 ADDRQ

-459 TATYGAHLST
+459 AATYGAHLAT
-469 AVEAFLRTIEM
+469 AVEAFLRTVEM

-507 VHRSAQHAGLKAK
+507 VHRSAQHAGLKSRA
-520 ILRCSDALSDALAA
+520 LRCSDALSDALAA
-534 TVTKTK
+534 TVAKTK
-540 AAALQFPCASAVTD
+540 SAAQQFPCANAVAE
-554 MAESARTL
+554 MAEAARTL
-562 ASRAQD
+562 AARAQE
-568 LRRALIRAAEP
+568 LRRVLVRAADP
-579 PQDSTPATTVP
+579 PADTPLTPATAVA
-590 PSSTTTPLTPLTPI
+590 PSAPTTPLTPCTPHN
-604 APHGIG
+604 PTP
-610 SPSLPVI
+610 PSLATLQI

>member
-1 MVNKVNF
+1 MTTYGRWTLYDGGMENV
-8 IAFVRR
+8 
-14 IRRIQCSVCNSK
+14 Q
-26 DAPSAKC
+26 
-33 QKGSEKGCMARALYD
+33 CMARALYD

-97 VAGVFDASSA
+97 VAGVFDASAA

-112 TRTPAPVAH
+112 ARTPAPVAH

-151 RIIGT
+151 RIGNYDSPRPIG
-156 YDCPR
+156 DW
-161 LATDLYDAPR
+161 YDAPR

-199 GSSAHSAASAS
+199 GSSAHS
-210 STYDVPRTRALPL
+210 STYDVPRSRALPL

-242 VSRLLSYVSPGWRR
+242 VSRLLSYVTPGWRR

-377 FRRSPAVPEHEW
+377 FRRSAGTVPEHEW

-446 PDDRQ
+446 ADDRQ

-459 TATYGAHLST
+459 AATYGAHLAT
-469 AVEAFLRTIEM
+469 AVEAFLRTVEM

-507 VHRSAQHAGLKAK
+507 VHRSAQHAGLKSRA
-520 ILRCSDALSDALAA
+520 LRCSDALSDALAA
-534 TVTKTK
+534 TVAKTK
-540 AAALQFPCASAVTD
+540 SAAQQFPCASAVAE
-554 MAESARTL
+554 MAEAARTL
-562 ASRAQD
+562 AARAQE
-568 LRRALIRAAEP
+568 LRRVLVRAADP
-579 PQDSTPATTVP
+579 PADTPLTPATAVA
-590 PSSTTTPLTPLTPI
+590 PSAPTTPLTPCTPHN
-604 APHGIG
+604 PNP
-610 SPSLPVI
+610 PSLATLQI

>member
-1 MVNKVNF
+1 MTTYGRWTMF
-8 IAFVRR
+8 EETMD
-14 IRRIQCSVCNSK
+14 RIQ
-26 DAPSAKC
+26 
-33 QKGSEKGCMARALYD
+33 CMARALYD

-121 QPMPAQQSPAFTKI
+121 QPLPAQQSPAFTKI

-140 YDVPRAPMPVQ
+140 YDVPRAPLPVQ

-161 LATDLYDAPR
+161 PAADWYDAPR

-210 STYDVPRTRALPL
+210 STYDVPRSRALPL

-326 AGDWAPERLERER
+326 AGDWAPERLERDR

-534 TVTKTK
+534 TVSKTK
-540 AAALQFPCASAVTD
+540 AAALQFPCASAVAD
-554 MAESARTL
+554 MAEAARTL
-562 ASRAQD
+562 STRAQE
-568 LRRALIRAAEP
+568 LRRALVRAAEP

-590 PSSTTTPLTPLTPI
+590 PSASATPLTPLTPL
-604 APHGIG
+604 APHN
-610 SPSLPVI
+610 SLPVL

>member
-1 MVNKVNF
+1 MPDTVN
-8 IAFVRR
+8 IR
-14 IRRIQCSVCNSK
+14 IYISNVYKSC
-26 DAPSAKC
+26 
-33 QKGSEKGCMARALYD
+33 KGCYLRSIKPAQPKRCMARALYD

-97 VAGVFDASSA
+97 VAGVFDASAA

-112 TRTPAPVAH
+112 ARTPAPVAH
-121 QPMPAQQSPAFTKI
+121 QPLPSQQSPAFTKI

-151 RIIGT
+151 RIGNYDSPRPIG
-156 YDCPR
+156 DW
-161 LATDLYDAPR
+161 YDAPR

-199 GSSAHSAASAS
+199 GSSAHS
-210 STYDVPRTRALPL
+210 STYDVPRSRALPL

-242 VSRLLSYVSPGWRR
+242 VSRLLSYVTPGWRR

-326 AGDWAPERLERER
+326 AGDWAPERLERDR

-377 FRRSPAVPEHEW
+377 FRRSAGTVPEHEW

-396 RLESRTAVGR
+396 RLETRTAVGR

-446 PDDRQ
+446 ADDRQ

-459 TATYGAHLST
+459 AATYGAHLAT
-469 AVEAFLRTIEM
+469 AVEAFLRTVEM

-507 VHRSAQHAGLKAK
+507 VHRSAQHAGLKSRA
-520 ILRCSDALSDALAA
+520 LRCSDALSDALAA
-534 TVTKTK
+534 TVAKTK
-540 AAALQFPCASAVTD
+540 AAAQQFPCASAVAE
-554 MAESARTL
+554 MAEAARTL
-562 ASRAQD
+562 AARAQE
-568 LRRALIRAAEP
+568 LRRVLVRAADP
-579 PQDSTPATTVP
+579 PVD
-590 PSSTTTPLTPLTPI
+590 TPLTPATAV
-604 APHGIG
+604 AP
-610 SPSLPVI
+610 PRPPPL

>member
-1 MVNKVNF
+1 MTAYGRWTLYDGNMDNV
-8 IAFVRR
+8 
-14 IRRIQCSVCNSK
+14 Q
-26 DAPSAKC
+26 
-33 QKGSEKGCMARALYD
+33 CMARALYD

-97 VAGVFDASSA
+97 VAGVFDASAA

-112 TRTPAPVAH
+112 ARAPAPVAH
-121 QPMPAQQSPAFTKI
+121 QPMPTQQSPAFTKI

-140 YDVPRAPMPVQ
+140 YDVPRAPMPVHK
-151 RIIGT
+151 IGT
-156 YDCPR
+156 YDSPR
-161 LATDLYDAPR
+161 PVGDWYDAPR

-199 GSSAHSAASAS
+199 GSSHSAS
-210 STYDVPRTRALPL
+210 STYDVPRSRALPL

-377 FRRSPAVPEHEW
+377 FRRSAGTVPEHEW

-446 PDDRQ
+446 ADDRQ

-459 TATYGAHLST
+459 AATYGAHLAT
-469 AVEAFLRTIEM
+469 AVEAFLRTVDM

-507 VHRSAQHAGLKAK
+507 VHRSAQHAGLKSRA
-520 ILRCSDALSDALAA
+520 LRCSDALSDALAA
-534 TVTKTK
+534 TVAKTK
-540 AAALQFPCASAVTD
+540 AAAQQFPCASAVAE
-554 MAESARTL
+554 MAEAARTL
-562 ASRAQD
+562 AARAQD
-568 LRRALIRAAEP
+568 LRRVLVRAADP
-579 PQDSTPATTVP
+579 PPDTPLTPATAVA
-590 PSSTTTPLTPLTPI
+590 PSAPTTPLTPCTPHNP
-604 APHGIG
+604 AP
-610 SPSLPVI
+610 PSLATLQI

>member
-1 MVNKVNF
+1 MS
-8 IAFVRR
+8 IPLGRDT
-14 IRRIQCSVCNSK
+14 QL
-26 DAPSAKC
+26 PT
-33 QKGSEKGCMARALYD
+33 QCMARALYD

-97 VAGVFDASSA
+97 VAGVFDASAA

-112 TRTPAPVAH
+112 ARAPAPVAH
-121 QPMPAQQSPAFTKI
+121 QPMPTQQSPAFTKI

-140 YDVPRAPMPVQ
+140 YDVPRAPMPVHK
-151 RIIGT
+151 IGT
-156 YDCPR
+156 YDSPR
-161 LATDLYDAPR
+161 PVGDWYDAPR

-199 GSSAHSAASAS
+199 GSSHSAS
-210 STYDVPRTRALPL
+210 STYDVPRSRALPL

-377 FRRSPAVPEHEW
+377 FRRSAGTVPEHEW

-446 PDDRQ
+446 ADDRQ

-459 TATYGAHLST
+459 AATYGAHLAT
-469 AVEAFLRTIEM
+469 AVEAFLRTVDM

-507 VHRSAQHAGLKAK
+507 VHRSAQHAGLKSRA
-520 ILRCSDALSDALAA
+520 LRCSDALSDALAA
-534 TVTKTK
+534 TVAKTK
-540 AAALQFPCASAVTD
+540 AAAQQFPCASAVAE
-554 MAESARTL
+554 MAEAARTL
-562 ASRAQD
+562 AARAQD
-568 LRRALIRAAEP
+568 LRRVLVRAADP
-579 PQDSTPATTVP
+579 PPDTPLTPATAVA
-590 PSSTTTPLTPLTPI
+590 PSAPTTPLTPCTPHNP
-604 APHGIG
+604 AP
-610 SPSLPVI
+610 PSLATLQI